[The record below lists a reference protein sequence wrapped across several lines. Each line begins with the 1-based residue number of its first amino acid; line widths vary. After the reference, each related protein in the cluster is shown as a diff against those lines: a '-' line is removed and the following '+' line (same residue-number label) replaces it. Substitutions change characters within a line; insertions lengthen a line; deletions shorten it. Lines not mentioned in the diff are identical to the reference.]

1 MSWKP
6 ALCHVQSASTHSGFP
21 GTLGYLAAESSPF
34 VSLILPLYH
43 TRILTVP
50 DPSPDHNSLKLLLLF
65 PEVQRSSALPEFKAS
80 SVQVLA
86 EQSGA
91 SW

>member
-34 VSLILPLYH
+34 VSLILPLTH
-43 TRILTVP
+43 PGFTTPESSLSLIQVRITT
-50 DPSPDHNSLKLLLLF
+50 
-65 PEVQRSSALPEFKAS
+65 A
-80 SVQVLA
+80 
-86 EQSGA
+86 
-91 SW
+91 